1 MAMAARSR
9 SAAFLLLTL
18 AGCGGKDDSHVRVS
32 GSVTLN
38 GQPLSGAQVAFIPT
52 GSTPGIGA
60 QARTGPDGSY
70 QLTDRRG
77 KPGTEPGTYKVT
89 IGKRLMPDG
98 SEVPPDDP
106 TPPIRSPA
114 RESLP
119 PNYSDDSRTE
129 LQAVVPEQGGTID
142 FPLHVPQK

>member
-1 MAMAARSR
+1 MAMAVRSR
-9 SAAFLLLTL
+9 SAAFLILVL
-18 AGCGGKDDSHVRVS
+18 AGCGKGGPSHVSVS
-32 GSVTLN
+32 GTVMLN
-38 GQPLSGAQVAFIPT
+38 GEPLSGALVTFIPT

-60 QARTGPDGSY
+60 EARTGPDGGY

-119 PNYSDDSRTE
+119 PNCSDRDRTE
-129 LQAVVPEQGGTID
+129 LQVVVPEQGGTLD
-142 FPLHVPQK
+142 FPLQVRGK